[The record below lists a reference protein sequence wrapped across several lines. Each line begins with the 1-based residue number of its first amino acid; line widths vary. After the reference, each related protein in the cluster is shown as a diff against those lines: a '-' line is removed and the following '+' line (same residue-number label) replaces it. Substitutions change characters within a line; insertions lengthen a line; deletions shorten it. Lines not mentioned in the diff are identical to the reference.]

1 MAMSSP
7 DYPPGSDAILKLR
20 EQSRKLVRE
29 LGFMRPSIA
38 GSDLAPS
45 AVHAII
51 EIGHCP
57 GIQARDLAKVLRLD
71 KSNTSRQIAKLE
83 SQGLVFR
90 EIASS
95 DARSSNLFLTEN
107 ARTLLKRI
115 DVFATNQVSTALG
128 RLAPDDQKSLIRC
141 MSLYADAL
149 ARQNPNEQQ
158 ATPAADDRICQ
169 GYIAGCIGDIAS
181 LHARYYAK
189 SSGFGVF
196 FENKVATELAGF
208 VQSLPASDKEIWLY
222 VEDGRSLASVVVDG
236 DATAKVAH
244 LRWFIVDESLRGTG
258 IGRRLLTTAMKYIDE
273 RFDETYLWTFD
284 GLEAARHLYESA
296 GFGLAEEAAGKQWG
310 STVIEQ
316 RFVRKS
322 HRAWHSNQIMSPESA
337 GSS

>member
-1 MAMSSP
+1 MTISL
-7 DYPPGSDAILKLR
+7 PGLQPSNDAILKLR

-38 GSDLAPS
+38 DSDLAPS

-57 GIQARDLAKVLRLD
+57 GIQARDLAKILRLD
-71 KSNTSRQIAKLE
+71 KSNTSRQVARLE

-95 DARSSNLFLTEN
+95 DARSSNLFLTET
-107 ARTLLKRI
+107 ARKLLKRI
-115 DVFATNQVSTALG
+115 DAFATNQVSNALG
-128 RLAPDDQKSLIRC
+128 RLAPGDQKSLIRC

-149 ARQNPNEQQ
+149 AEHNPNERQ
-158 ATPAADDRICQ
+158 ASPAIDDRIRQ
-169 GYIAGCIGDIAS
+169 GYIEGCIGDIAS

-196 FENKVATELAGF
+196 FENKVATELADF
-208 VQSLPASDKEIWLY
+208 VQRLPASDKEIWLY
-222 VEDGRSLASVVVDG
+222 VEDERSLASVVVDG
-236 DATAKVAH
+236 NATTKIAH

-258 IGRRLLTTAMKYIDE
+258 IGHRLLTTAMKYIDE
-273 RFDETYLWTFD
+273 RFDETFLWTFD
-284 GLEAARHLYESA
+284 GLDAARHLYESV
-296 GFGLAEEAAGKQWG
+296 GFGLAEEAVGEQWG

-316 RFVRKS
+316 RFVRKL
-322 HRAWHSNQIMSPESA
+322 HRGKQSE
-337 GSS
+337 